1 MAKNN
6 STLYKSLM
14 SVWIIY
20 SQADIKLFLFS
31 SSSRD
36 LYNYRFIETKILMK
50 IWLITHSEELKKPSG
65 TGRLVKEALQNECEI
80 IIWSRVSPNKDIL
93 KLSPSN
99 TLLIYLCNDEQDR
112 FQANITESID
122 NIIILDGTWQQA
134 RKIYNQSPYLQKF
147 RHYEIQNIKSAYKK
161 RRNQKDIGLCTA
173 EVAIQLLTEYQHPA
187 AKELSEKFIEFN
199 Q

>member
-1 MAKNN
+1 
-6 STLYKSLM
+6 M

-20 SQADIKLFLFS
+20 SQAEIKLFLFS

-36 LYNYRFIETKILMK
+36 LYNYLFIEAKILMK